1 MALASSPVAA
11 LASGVLTGG
20 ISSSVVNA
28 AVSFDKAITAKTSP
42 EKGRLSGRL
51 LNFAVLAAAAGHL
64 AYQTY
69 GDASSFPRSTIKK
82 LARTPTPTRPQR
94 LSTRRAPFPVKR
106 RGHVKTRSPGDSASD
121 DGTASDN
128 GSYAADDD
136 ISDDRSFQEDDGD
149 YSDDGWEDD
158 LFETDDISD
167 SDEDDFTPPLT
178 PPPDDDPF
186 GSDPSLPSSNP
197 SRRVS
202 SGEAPP
208 PPPPPPPPS

>member
-20 ISSSVVNA
+20 FSSSVVNA
-28 AVSFDKAITAKTSP
+28 AVSFDKAITSKTSP

-94 LSTRRAPFPVKR
+94 PSTRRVPFPVKR
-106 RGHVKTRSPGDSASD
+106 SATLKKHSSGDSASD
-121 DGTASDN
+121 DGTASAND
-128 GSYAADDD
+128 SHAEDDD
-136 ISDDRSFQEDDGD
+136 ISDDRSFQGP
-149 YSDDGWEDD
+149 S
-158 LFETDDISD
+158 ISLIIVRTR
-167 SDEDDFTPPLT
+167 S
-178 PPPDDDPF
+178 
-186 GSDPSLPSSNP
+186 
-197 SRRVS
+197 
-202 SGEAPP
+202 
-208 PPPPPPPPS
+208 

>member
-1 MALASSPVAA
+1 MALSASPVAA

-20 ISSSVVNA
+20 FSSSVVNA
-28 AVSFDKAITAKTSP
+28 AVSFDKAITSKTSP

-94 LSTRRAPFPVKR
+94 LSTRRSPVPAKR
-106 RGHVKTRSPGDSASD
+106 RATLKSHSSSDSASD

-128 GSYAADDD
+128 GSYTEDDD
-136 ISDDRSFQEDDGD
+136 ISDDRSSLGQ
-149 YSDDGWEDD
+149 S
-158 LFETDDISD
+158 ISLIIVH
-167 SDEDDFTPPLT
+167 SH
-178 PPPDDDPF
+178 
-186 GSDPSLPSSNP
+186 G
-197 SRRVS
+197 
-202 SGEAPP
+202 
-208 PPPPPPPPS
+208 